1 MQLRGEAIRFG
12 KAIVVRGES
21 DVLIQL
27 EHTLR
32 KRSSI
37 VRAFWIVR
45 LERNVLER
53 SKRVHFR
60 PDVIAMCRQR
70 RREK

>member
-1 MQLRGEAIRFG
+1 MQLLGEAIRFG

-37 VRAFWIVR
+37 VRTFWIVR
-45 LERNVLER
+45 RERNVLER
-53 SKRVHFR
+53 SKRVHFW

>member
-1 MQLRGEAIRFG
+1 MQLLGEAIRLSQTLKLRG
-12 KAIVVRGES
+12 KS
-21 DVLIQL
+21 DLLIQF

>member
-1 MQLRGEAIRFG
+1 MQLLGEAIRFG

-21 DVLIQL
+21 DLLIQL

-53 SKRVHFR
+53 SKRVHFW

>member
-27 EHTLR
+27 EHALR

-53 SKRVHFR
+53 SKRVHFW

>member
-1 MQLRGEAIRFG
+1 MQLLGEAIRFG

-27 EHTLR
+27 EHALR
-32 KRSSI
+32 ERSSI
-37 VRAFWIVR
+37 VRAFWIVG
-45 LERNVLER
+45 L
-53 SKRVHFR
+53 KRPILKRDKRIHFR

>member
-1 MQLRGEAIRFG
+1 MQLLGEAIRFG
-12 KAIVVRGES
+12 KAIVVRGKS
-21 DVLIQL
+21 DLLIQF

-53 SKRVHFR
+53 SKRVHFW
-60 PDVIAMCRQR
+60 PDVIAMCRER